1 MDSGMI
7 LVLAMMLA
15 ALVFLVYAERNSRQN
30 EAKLEAELRAK
41 TEPDQSSEKSLEAKS
56 RPDSKKPQCS

>member
-1 MDSGMI
+1 MDSGMF

-30 EAKLEAELRAK
+30 EAKLKAESRAK
-41 TEPDQSSEKSLEAKS
+41 TEPDQSSEKPLEAKS
-56 RPDSKKPQCS
+56 RQESKKPQSS

>member
-1 MDSGMI
+1 MDTEMI

-15 ALVFLVYAERNSRQN
+15 ALVFLVYAERNSRLN

-41 TEPDQSSEKSLEAKS
+41 TEPDPSSEKSLEGKS
-56 RPDSKKPQCS
+56 RPESKTPQSA

>member
-30 EAKLEAELRAK
+30 EAKLKAESSVK
-41 TEPDQSSEKSLEAKS
+41 TEPDQSSEKRLEAK
-56 RPDSKKPQCS
+56 RRQESKKAQFS